1 MPTGSLPASGKKLWE
16 EVYNKALS
24 GSCKK
29 DKECAA
35 RTAWSAVKG
44 AGWYKDSEGKWHKKS
59 LTTEFSLAITKSS
72 HNKQTGEFRWFAS
85 GSDTENDD
93 YGDNMTLELFSDFI
107 HRIESNELAPE
118 EFRSEFWKGG
128 MPYLSVSHYPDLD
141 GSGVPGPTDTVY
153 IDGKNLKSN
162 GRFDMDKP
170 IGRAVYDA
178 IRKDL
183 YEDDAPEDKIRIS
196 IGFLDWKHKHKATG
210 YVFERASTDD
220 FCSECLKEFLTGES
234 GGKEFM
240 RGQLVH
246 LALTRV
252 PVNKR
257 TEFGLEVDRSMAEE
271 ILTRKDD
278 ASSIVGEEIA
288 AELDEKA
295 KMIGKS
301 QVLVTKSEEDKQVE
315 AEQPNIE
322 EAQEKV
328 ESEVSSS
335 EVTEI
340 PEVDEEEST
349 IEEQVVELSKHEKME
364 DDEEDDMEE
373 KKKKKHAKLDKAYS
387 EFRANYD
394 EVIESALTR
403 EDKLKALQQPLNVFS
418 EALIASVEEEPI
430 DLGQG
435 ISADVLRSLFAE
447 AINEAVAP
455 LKEQV
460 GLLQAQ
466 LSGFEKTKEVAPTP
480 QRRSLN
486 PLEAR
491 SLPKAEPGKPMS
503 IDEIVR
509 KNTLGY

>member
-85 GSDTENDD
+85 GSDTEDDD
-93 YGDNMTLELFSDFI
+93 YGDNMTLELFEDFI
-107 HRIESNELAPE
+107 HRIESDELAPE

-153 IDGKNLKSN
+153 VDGKNLKSN

-170 IGRAVYDA
+170 VGRAVYDA
-178 IRKDL
+178 IRRDL
-183 YEDDAPEDKIRIS
+183 YENDAPEDKIRIS

-220 FCSECLKEFLTGES
+220 FCPECLKEFLTGEA
-234 GGKEFM
+234 GGKEFIK
-240 RGQLVH
+240 GQLVH

-257 TEFGLEVDRSMAEE
+257 TEFGLEVGKSMAEE

-322 EAQEKV
+322 EAEKEV
-328 ESEVSSS
+328 ESEVSSP
-335 EVTEI
+335 EVVEV
-340 PEVDEEEST
+340 PEVDEQEPT
-349 IEEQVVELSKHEKME
+349 IEEQVVELSKHDKME
-364 DDEEDDMEE
+364 DEEEDDMEE
-373 KKKKKHAKLDKAYS
+373 EKKKKHAKLDKAYS
-387 EFRANYD
+387 EFRSMYL
-394 EVIESALTR
+394 EVVESALPR
-403 EDKLKALQQPLNVFS
+403 EEKLKALQQPLNTFS
-418 EALIASVEEEPI
+418 EALVESVEDEPI

-435 ISADVLRSLFAE
+435 ISVDVLRSLLNE
-447 AINEAVAP
+447 AVDKAVAP
-455 LKEQV
+455 LNEKI

-466 LSGFEKTKEVAPTP
+466 LSGFEKAKEVAPTP
-480 QRRSLN
+480 RRRSIN
-486 PLEAR
+486 PLAVKGVVH
-491 SLPKAEPGKPMS
+491 SEPNKPIS
-503 IDEIVR
+503 IEEFVH
-509 KNTLGY
+509 KSVLGN